1 MISQESHGPGESH
14 GPRESAAGPGD
25 AAAPVLQVRDLRK
38 TFQPRGLLNAGQPVV
53 AVDGVSFALAG
64 GSTLA
69 VVGESGSGKTT
80 LARMIMGLEPPTSG
94 SVEFFGRAQPRRM
107 RTRDRRAHAR
117 VIQMVFQNPYRSLD
131 PRQSVGAAVEE
142 VLRHHFDLGRQDGRA
157 RTAELFDMVRLA
169 HNLLDALPRELS
181 GGQRQRVCI
190 ARALATNPRAIVLD
204 EAVAAL
210 DVLVQAQVLNLLADV
225 QEQTDVSYLFVT
237 HDLAVVRQIA
247 DDVLVMKSGRVVE
260 HGPAGEVLDH
270 PEHPYTRL
278 LRDSVPRPGW
288 KPARRPADDSP
299 TVPA

>member
-1 MISQESHGPGESH
+1 MLKGG
-14 GPRESAAGPGD
+14 A
-25 AAAPVLQVRDLRK
+25 
-38 TFQPRGLLNAGQPVV
+38 PVV
-53 AVDGVSFALAG
+53 AVDGVSFALPA

-80 LARMIMGLEPPTSG
+80 LARMIMGIETPTSG
-94 SVEFFGRAQPRRM
+94 SVEFFGKTRPRRL

-131 PRQSVGAAVEE
+131 PRQSVGAAVDE
-142 VLRHHFDLGRQDGRA
+142 VLRLHFDLGRPDTRA
-157 RTAELFDMVRLA
+157 RTAELFDLVRLSPT
-169 HNLLDALPRELS
+169 LLDALPRELS

-225 QEQTDVSYLFVT
+225 QEETDVSYLFVT
-237 HDLAVVRQIA
+237 HDLAVVRQVA
-247 DDVLVMKSGRVVE
+247 DDVLVMRSGRVVE
-260 HGPAGEVLDH
+260 QGRAEEVLDH

-288 KPARRPADDSP
+288 KPTRRPTDDSP
-299 TVPA
+299 AMPV

>member
-1 MISQESHGPGESH
+1 MIGQDSQGSQESVADP
-14 GPRESAAGPGD
+14 AD
-25 AAAPVLQVRDLRK
+25 AATPVVRVRDLRK
-38 TFQPRGLLNAGQPVV
+38 TFQPRGLLNGGQPVV
-53 AVDGVSFALAG
+53 AVDGVSFALVA

-80 LARMIMGLEPPTSG
+80 LARMIMGVETPTSG
-94 SVEFFGRAQPRRM
+94 SVEFFCRAQPRRM

-131 PRQSVGAAVEE
+131 PRQSVGAAVDE
-142 VLRHHFDLGRQDGRA
+142 VLRHHFGLSHQDSRA
-157 RTAELFDMVRLA
+157 RTAELFDLVRLA
-169 HNLLDALPRELS
+169 PTLFDALPRELS

-190 ARALATNPRAIVLD
+190 ARALATSPRAIVLD

-225 QEQTDVSYLFVT
+225 QEQTNVSYLFVT

-247 DDVLVMKSGRVVE
+247 DDVLVMRSGRVVE
-260 HGPAGEVLDH
+260 HGRAEEVLDH

-288 KPARRPADDSP
+288 KPARRPTEDSP
-299 TVPA
+299 TIPA

>member
-1 MISQESHGPGESH
+1 MIGQESQGSQEPVADPGN
-14 GPRESAAGPGD
+14 ATT
-25 AAAPVLQVRDLRK
+25 PVVRVRDLRK

-53 AVDGVSFALAG
+53 AVDGVSFALVA

-80 LARMIMGLEPPTSG
+80 LARMIMGLETPTSG
-94 SVEFFGRAQPRRM
+94 SVEFFGRTQPQRM

-131 PRQSVGAAVEE
+131 PRQSVGAAVDE
-142 VLRHHFDLGRQDGRA
+142 VLRLHFGLSHQDARA
-157 RTAELFDMVRLA
+157 RTAELFELVRLA
-169 HNLLDALPRELS
+169 PALLDALPRELS

-225 QEQTDVSYLFVT
+225 QEQTNVSYLFVT
-237 HDLAVVRQIA
+237 HDLAVVRQVA
-247 DDVLVMKSGRVVE
+247 DDVLVMRSGRVVE
-260 HGPAGEVLDH
+260 HGRAEEVLDH

-288 KPARRPADDSP
+288 KPVRRPTDDSP
-299 TVPA
+299 PIPA

>member
-1 MISQESHGPGESH
+1 MISEDSHASQDARQP
-14 GPRESAAGPGD
+14 AANPGD
-25 AAAPVLQVRDLRK
+25 ANAPVVRVRDLRK
-38 TFQPRGLLNAGQPVV
+38 TFQPRGLLKSAEPVV
-53 AVDGVSFALAG
+53 AVDGVSFELPA

-80 LARMIMGLEPPTSG
+80 LARMIMGVETPTGG
-94 SVEFFGRAQPRRM
+94 SVEFFGRPQPRRL

-131 PRQSVGAAVEE
+131 PRQSVGAAVDE
-142 VLRHHFDLGRQDGRA
+142 VLRLHFGLGRHDARA
-157 RTAELFDMVRLA
+157 RTAELFDLVRLSPT
-169 HNLLDALPRELS
+169 LLDALPRELS

-190 ARALATNPRAIVLD
+190 ARALATDPRAIVLD

-225 QEQTDVSYLFVT
+225 QEETNVSYLFVT

-247 DDVLVMKSGRVVE
+247 DNVLVMQSGRVVE
-260 HGPAGEVLDH
+260 YGRAEEVLDH

-288 KPARRPADDSP
+288 KPARRPTDDN
-299 TVPA
+299 PAIPA

>member
-1 MISQESHGPGESH
+1 M
-14 GPRESAAGPGD
+14 
-25 AAAPVLQVRDLRK
+25 RK
-38 TFQPRGLLNAGQPVV
+38 TFQPRSLLKIGQPVL
-53 AVDGVSFALAG
+53 AVDGVSLALPA

-80 LARMIMGLEPPTSG
+80 LARMIMGVETPTSG
-94 SVEFFGRAQPRRM
+94 SIEFFGRAQPRRM

-131 PRQSVGAAVEE
+131 PRQSVGAAIDE
-142 VLRHHFDLGRQDGRA
+142 VLRLHFDLGRQDSRA
-157 RTAELFDMVRLA
+157 RTAELFDLVRLSPTR
-169 HNLLDALPRELS
+169 LDALPRELS

-190 ARALATNPRAIVLD
+190 ARALATNPRAIILD

-247 DDVLVMKSGRVVE
+247 DDVLVMWSGRVVE
-260 HGPAGEVLDH
+260 HGCAEEVLDH

-288 KPARRPADDSP
+288 KPARRLMDDGPASP
-299 TVPA
+299 EHA

>member
-1 MISQESHGPGESH
+1 MISQESQGSQGSVADP
-14 GPRESAAGPGD
+14 AD
-25 AAAPVLQVRDLRK
+25 ATTPVVRVRDLRK
-38 TFQPRGLLNAGQPVV
+38 TFQPRGLLNGGQPVV
-53 AVDGVSFALAG
+53 AVDGVSFALLS

-80 LARMIMGLEPPTSG
+80 LAKMIMGVEAPTSG

-107 RTRDRRAHAR
+107 RARDRRAHAR

-131 PRQSVGAAVEE
+131 PRQSVGAAVDE
-142 VLRHHFDLGRQDGRA
+142 VLRLHFGLSHQDSRA
-157 RTAELFDMVRLA
+157 RTAELFDLVRLTPT
-169 HNLLDALPRELS
+169 LLDALPRELS

-225 QEQTDVSYLFVT
+225 QEQTNVSYLFVT

-247 DDVLVMKSGRVVE
+247 DDVLVMRSGRVVE
-260 HGPAGEVLDH
+260 HGRAEEVLDH

-299 TVPA
+299 TIPA